1 MPPFASNQ
9 VDLNDDDGKDLFS
22 QTPFVGTRKHMET
35 EIPPPD
41 KILMETEIA
50 VEELSTLASAS
61 SKSPPTFFGNLF
73 ACNPCAAFDSCS
85 NDPTPRIPIAPPPV
99 LEINSCV
106 ECRRSL
112 GSHRSFVKKTRSN
125 LRELS
130 VVENMN
136 MRIPSCTDSRVV
148 SEQEKKVNI
157 DIVVGA
163 KSSIYCQDCCA
174 AIKAKHEMI
183 HKSVLIE
190 LLTKDQEPTEKN
202 VESVDGSE
210 SLNEWVPI
218 DVEPKYSGK
227 KKGFKK
233 HAMKIISTRVYNLM
247 SVCDRLNESIM
258 VRIER
263 ERKRKKK
270 GSGKNNLATMKR
282 ESKSLH
288 KLISFC
294 VDRENNE
301 KKSIGNKSL
310 DAMKKVSK
318 RLDEV
323 IEVCVDRVRNSKTK
337 RKGLGSK
344 NLAAIKRIS
353 ERLDKLIKT
362 SVNSERNRK
371 RMNSVKNALSAL
383 KKSTMNT
390 FSLQKSKSKKQF
402 DTDDESDCSQRLE
415 RKQDIEQIY
424 SSPNCIH
431 YRFNNLENSQE
442 NITKHRSLIKLA
454 RVAYSSVRG
463 RRCRSTGDRSE
474 ESLQVKTVAVIW

>member
-9 VDLNDDDGKDLFS
+9 VDLNDDDAKDLFA
-22 QTPFVGTRKHMET
+22 QIPFVGTRKHMET
-35 EIPPPD
+35 EIPPPEV
-41 KILMETEIA
+41 ILMETKIA
-50 VEELSTLASAS
+50 VEELSTSASAS

-73 ACNPCAAFDSCS
+73 SCNPCAAFDSFS

-106 ECRRSL
+106 ECRISL

-130 VVENMN
+130 VVENRN

-163 KSSIYCQDCCA
+163 KSPIYCQDCFA

-190 LLTKDQEPTEKN
+190 LLTKDQEPSEKN
-202 VESVDGSE
+202 VESVDESE

-233 HAMKIISTRVYNLM
+233 HLI

-270 GSGKNNLATMKR
+270 GSEKNNLATMKR

-301 KKSIGNKSL
+301 KKNIGNKSL

-371 RMNSVKNALSAL
+371 RMNSVKNTLSAM

-415 RKQDIEQIY
+415 RKQDMEQIY
-424 SSPNCIH
+424 SSPNCTH
-431 YRFNNLENSQE
+431 YRFNNLENSETTLNATKE
-442 NITKHRSLIKLA
+442 NITKHRSFIKLA
-454 RVAYSSVRG
+454 RVAYSSARG
-463 RRCRSTGDRSE
+463 RRCRSTGYRSE